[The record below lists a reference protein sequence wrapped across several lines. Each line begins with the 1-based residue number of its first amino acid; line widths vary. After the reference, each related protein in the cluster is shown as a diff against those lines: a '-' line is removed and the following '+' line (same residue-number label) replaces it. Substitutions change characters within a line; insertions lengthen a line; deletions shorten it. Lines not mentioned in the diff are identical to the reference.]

1 MVWTLIVDA
10 GMVETDSADVDSKA
24 RSVEVAVELRG
35 FVVVAAVVEVAV
47 VVAAVA
53 VELAAFGV
61 G

>member
-1 MVWTLIVDA
+1 
-10 GMVETDSADVDSKA
+10 MVETDSADVDSKA